1 MADHHDPPSPE
12 GDTEAVEPSRRD
24 GDVGAPPHRVSDDGG
39 SRAGSLG
46 AHSVVY
52 LVGTALQGL
61 GVLLVL
67 PFATRVL
74 GAAEFGRVATGLVI
88 VQMVGTIAA
97 AGLPQVV
104 LREHHR
110 GAEGPRVARALA
122 GTMVLLAVT
131 LGVLGLGLALLL
143 SATGHADLSQW
154 LPLVVAAVALTTVV
168 AGQTLMRARLQPWG
182 FLTLAV
188 IATVGAQLAGVLA
201 ARSQPT
207 AGTYLTAY
215 AGVVVVAALVAT
227 FLGRPLP
234 PTVERQRVLA
244 GIRLGAPLLPQAA
257 AMLGLLSGD
266 VLLTRWLV
274 GDAGAG
280 GYQVALQLGN
290 MPFVLAV
297 ALFNAWGPLV
307 LSHPL
312 DTRWAWTARTGTA
325 LTAVVAAGAAGVALL
340 GPWLVTVMAEPGSG
354 FDHVAMVATLGVI
367 CTVAV
372 SYMLYQGSSLAVLDA
387 ERTGRLAWAA
397 LAALAVVVVAALVL
411 APRGGWAGG
420 IVGVAIAK
428 ALGYVVLMGLTTWFA
443 RSHSP
448 LRWPSRAALVAVAGV
463 GLALVGALLPLDGAA
478 AWVRAALAVLV
489 AAGSLGVAPRIVRT
503 LRR

>member
-1 MADHHDPPSPE
+1 VADDHDPPAPE
-12 GDTEAVEPSRRD
+12 GETEAVEPSRRD
-24 GDVGAPPHRVSDDGG
+24 GGAEPPQHRIAHDGARG
-39 SRAGSLG
+39 GSLG

-74 GAAEFGRVATGLVI
+74 GAAEFGRVATGLVV

-97 AGLPQVV
+97 AGLPQVI

-131 LGVLGLGLALLL
+131 LGVLGLGLVLVL
-143 SATGHADLSQW
+143 SATDHADLSQW

-182 FLTLAV
+182 FLGLAV

-201 ARSQPT
+201 ARSEPT
-207 AGTYLTAY
+207 AGTYLAAY
-215 AGVVVVAALVAT
+215 AGVVVLAALVAT
-227 FLGRPLP
+227 LLGRPLP
-234 PTVERQRVLA
+234 PTAERERVRA

-274 GDAGAG
+274 GEAGAG
-280 GYQVALQLGN
+280 SYQVALQLGN

-307 LSHPL
+307 LSHPVGQ
-312 DTRWAWTARTGTA
+312 RWAWTARTGTA
-325 LTAVVAAGAAGVALL
+325 LATVVAAGAAGVALI
-340 GPWLVTVMAEPGSG
+340 GPWLVTVMAERGSG
-354 FDHVAMVATLGVI
+354 FDHVAMVAALGII

-397 LAALAVVVVAALVL
+397 LAALAVVVLAALVL
-411 APRGGWAGG
+411 APRAGWAGG

-448 LRWPSRAALVAVAGV
+448 LRWPSRAAVVAVAGV
-463 GLALVGALLPLDGAA
+463 GLALVGSVLPLEGAG
-478 AWVRAALAVLV
+478 AWARAALAVLV
-489 AAGSLGVAPRIVRT
+489 AAGALGLAPRIVRT

>member
-1 MADHHDPPSPE
+1 
-12 GDTEAVEPSRRD
+12 
-24 GDVGAPPHRVSDDGG
+24 
-39 SRAGSLG
+39 
-46 AHSVVY
+46 VVY

-122 GTMVLLAVT
+122 GTMVLLAVA
-131 LGVLGLGLALLL
+131 LGLVGLVLALVL
-143 SATGHADLSQW
+143 SAAGHADLAQW
-154 LPLVVAAVALTTVV
+154 LPLIVAAVALTTVV

-182 FLTLAV
+182 FLALAV
-188 IATVGAQLAGVLA
+188 VATVGAQLAGVLA
-201 ARSQPT
+201 ATSEPT
-207 AGTYLTAY
+207 SGRYLTAY
-215 AGVVVVAALVAT
+215 AGVVALAALVALL
-227 FLGRPLP
+227 LGRPLP
-234 PTVERQRVLA
+234 PTVERARVRAGTRLA
-244 GIRLGAPLLPQAA
+244 APLLPQAA

-274 GDAGAG
+274 GEAGAG
-280 GYQVALQLGN
+280 SYQVALQLGN

-312 DTRWAWTARTGTA
+312 DRRWAWTARTGTA
-325 LTAVVAAGAAGVALL
+325 LTTVVAAGAAGVALL
-340 GPWLVTVMAEPGSG
+340 GPWLVALMAEPASG
-354 FDHVAMVATLGVI
+354 FDHVAMVGALGVVS
-367 CTVAV
+367 TVSV

-387 ERTGRLAWAA
+387 ERTGRLASAS
-397 LAALAVVVVAALVL
+397 LAALAVVVLVALVL

-428 ALGYVVLMGLTTWFA
+428 AIGYAVLMGLTTWFA
-443 RSHSP
+443 RTHSP
-448 LRWPSRAALVAVAGV
+448 LRWPSRAAVVALAGV
-463 GLALVGALLPLDGAA
+463 GLALVGSLLPLDGVG

-489 AAGSLGVAPRIVRT
+489 AGAAVGLAPRIVRT
-503 LRR
+503 LRG